1 MVSTVI
7 KKSPKALGTVQIMIG
22 GVIFFFGIVLKNAVN
37 GVTVDSRVTYWGS
50 FCFIGSGALSI
61 ISVDLYNP
69 SVVKAALVMD
79 VMSVVAA
86 VVAVIVFS
94 IDLAP
99 TSLRATFC
107 RPCFYELSMYYCQ
120 LHLKEILGTI
130 RVLLVFIL
138 LEVFVSIMM
147 FVLTWKTRNSPE
159 TMSLTN
165 SRPINSPPEE
175 NPNSP

>member
-50 FCFIGSGALSI
+50 FC
-61 ISVDLYNP
+61 
-69 SVVKAALVMD
+69 VKAALVMD